1 MTTHSLLLLPGDGIG
16 PEVMAEVERLVA
28 FFNKKGKVQFETE
41 TALVGGASIDKHG
54 VPLTSDALEKAEA
67 ADAIVFGAVGGPKWD
82 KVRYEIRPEA
92 GLLRLRKEL
101 DLFANLRPAICYAA
115 LAEASTLK
123 REHIEGLDILILRE
137 LTGGTY
143 FGEPKEIVTLE
154 NGQKR
159 AVDTTVY
166 TTHEIERIARV
177 AFDLAR
183 KRRNKVHSADKR
195 NVMKTGVLW
204 HEVVTAVHTKEAKDV
219 ELNHILADACAMQLV
234 RNPKQFDVIVCD
246 NLFGDML
253 SDEAAMLTG
262 SIGMLPSASLGARHR
277 RQGPRQPDRGHH
289 QLRHGAALLLRAHQ
303 GGRPDRQGDR
313 RRARP
318 RLPHRRH
325 HAAQHAQGRHRRDGQ
340 GDPGG
345 GREAGG
351 LRAVISRLPLT
362 IIGAAHDNQGR
373 RCCECRAGEGSR
385 EGRSPRT
392 ARPPAR

>member
-28 FFNKKGKVQFETE
+28 FFNKKGKVQFETK

-54 VPLTSDALEKAEA
+54 VPLTSDALALADK
-67 ADAIVFGAVGGPKWD
+67 ADAVVFGAVGGPKWD
-82 KVRYEIRPEA
+82 KVPYEIRPEA
-92 GLLRLRKEL
+92 GLLKLRKDL
-101 DLFANLRPAICYAA
+101 DLFANLRPAICYPA

-123 REHIEGLDILILRE
+123 REYVEGLDILILRE

-154 NGQKR
+154 DGQKR
-159 AVDTTVY
+159 CVDTTVY

-183 KRRNKVHSADKR
+183 KRKNKVHSAEKR

-204 HEVVTAVHTKEAKDV
+204 NEVVTATHEREAKDV
-219 ELNHILADACAMQLV
+219 ELHHILADACAMQLV

-262 SIGMLPSASLGARHR
+262 SIGMLPSASLGA
-277 RQGPRQPDRGHH
+277 PDPKTGKRKS
-289 QLRHGAALLLRAHQ
+289 LYEPVHGSA
-303 GGRPDRQGDR
+303 PDI
-313 RRARP
+313 A
-318 RLPHRRH
+318 
-325 HAAQHAQGRHRRDGQ
+325 GQ
-340 GDPGG
+340 GLANPIAAISSYGMALRYSYG
-345 GREAGG
+345 LPKEAD
-351 LRAVISRLPLT
+351 LIDQAISGTLAR
-362 IIGAAHDNQGR
+362 GF
-373 RCCECRAGEGSR
+373 
-385 EGRSPRT
+385 RT
-392 ARPPAR
+392 ADIMQPNMRKAGTAEMGKAIVEEMEKLAA